1 MARLIF
7 NLMLLLL
14 LLFIN
19 FECIKSAFVGD
30 QDEEREE
37 YYLSANEVKAEI
49 HNRKNP
55 RGPEI

>member
-19 FECIKSAFVGD
+19 FECIKSAFVDD

-37 YYLSANEVKAEI
+37 YLSANEVKAEI